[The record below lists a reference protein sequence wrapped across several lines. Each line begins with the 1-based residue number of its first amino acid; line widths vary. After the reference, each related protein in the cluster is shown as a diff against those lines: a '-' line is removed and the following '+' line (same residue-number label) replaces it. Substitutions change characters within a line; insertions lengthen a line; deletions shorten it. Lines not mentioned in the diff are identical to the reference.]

1 MLEQKGNASMEWNK
15 MVPELTVFDFE
26 KSLKFYTEVL
36 GFNVKFGR
44 PEQNFAYLD
53 QEGVQI
59 MLEQYHEDGW
69 NSGTLEPPL
78 GRGINFQMEFENIEF
93 IYQRLKAINHP
104 FFRESKDVWRKTG
117 NIQTGSR
124 EFLIQDPDG
133 YLLRFQQHLGEKGL
147 EANVQNPKN

>member
-1 MLEQKGNASMEWNK
+1 MYQMAAIEWNK
-15 MVPELTVFDFE
+15 MVPELTVFDFA

-44 PEQNFAYLD
+44 PEENFAYLD

-69 NSGTLEPPL
+69 NIGVLEPPL
-78 GRGINFQMEFENIEF
+78 GRGINFQMEFENIEPV
-93 IYQRLKAINHP
+93 YQRLKAMDYP
-104 FFRESKDVWRKTG
+104 FFRDSKEIWRRTG
-117 NIQTGSR
+117 NIQSGQR

-133 YLLRFQQHLGEKGL
+133 YLLRFQQHLGEREL
-147 EANVQNPKN
+147 EPDNK

>member
-1 MLEQKGNASMEWNK
+1 MEWNK

-26 KSLKFYTEVL
+26 KSLKFYTEIL
-36 GFNVKFGR
+36 GFSIKFGR
-44 PEQNFAYLD
+44 PEENFAYLD

-59 MLEQYHEDGW
+59 MLEQYSEGIW
-69 NSGTLEPPL
+69 LTGKLEVPL
-78 GRGINFQMEFENIEF
+78 GRGINFQMEFENIEP

-117 NIQTGSR
+117 DVQSGQR

-133 YLLRFQQHLGEKGL
+133 YLLRFNQYLGERPL
-147 EANVQNPKN
+147 ETQNSRLP